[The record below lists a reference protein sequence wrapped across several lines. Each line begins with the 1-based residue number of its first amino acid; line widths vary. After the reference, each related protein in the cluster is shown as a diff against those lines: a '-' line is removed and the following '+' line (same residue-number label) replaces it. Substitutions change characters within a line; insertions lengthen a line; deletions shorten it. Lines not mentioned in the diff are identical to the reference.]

1 MKLNLKLSHKALI
14 LIGFPLICELIFVGT
29 LIQTLDVAEKEL
41 KREEN
46 LKHNVTRFNDLLQKF
61 YDAAANL
68 YGYKKTHSPFFLAKY
83 EKIAESI
90 PEDIRTLKRVLV
102 DYPEMQDAIA
112 KVDKTGNR
120 ALELLAK
127 GRQLSERSS
136 TDANADSARDAIE
149 TAKETESAL
158 NSLVVDIGKFVEAQ
172 QDNSAAKPS
181 EARQNVVTVMSI
193 GVAMNILLALALAIY
208 FNRGTVRRLNV
219 VVGNTSNLKQGKP
232 LSNPI
237 GGGDEIAHLDD
248 AFHEMADAL
257 AEAAQHKKELIAM
270 VTHDLR
276 TPLTSIQGA
285 LTLLREGVFGP
296 LTAKATNQVEK
307 AEGSAMRLINLINDL
322 LDIERMEAGKL
333 EMHPSLTM
341 TKTIFERTH
350 AAISTFAEQKG
361 ISIATGTTSYDVMAD
376 EDRVIQV
383 LVNLISNSVKFSEE
397 GTTIT
402 LSAKQSTPGFITLSV
417 TDQGRGIP
425 KEFVSSIFERF
436 QQVQKGDAVEKKG
449 TGLGLAICKAI
460 VEGHGGTIGV
470 DSKVG
475 VGSTFW
481 FTLPAG

>member
-1 MKLNLKLSHKALI
+1 MRPNLKLSHKALI

-68 YGYKKTHSPFFLAKY
+68 YGYKKTQSPFFLAKY

-102 DYPEMQDAIA
+102 GYPEMQDAIA
-112 KVDKTGNR
+112 KIDKTGNR

-127 GRQLSERSS
+127 GRQLSERPS
-136 TDANADSARDAIE
+136 TDVGSARDAIA
-149 TAKETESAL
+149 TAKETEIAL
-158 NSLVVDIGKFVEAQ
+158 NSLVVDIGKFVDAQ

-181 EARQNVVTVMSI
+181 LARQNVVTVMSI

-208 FNRGTVRRLNV
+208 FNRGTIRRLNV
-219 VVGNTSNLKQGKP
+219 VVGNTANLKQGKP

-237 GGGDEIAHLDD
+237 GGGDEIANLDD

-285 LTLLREGVFGP
+285 LTLLREGVFGD
-296 LTAKATNQVEK
+296 LTPKATNQVEK
-307 AEGSAMRLINLINDL
+307 AEGSATRLINLINDL

-341 TKTIFERTH
+341 TKTIFDRTL

-361 ISIATGTTSYDVMAD
+361 ISLATSDTSYDVMAD

-402 LSAKQSTPGFITLSV
+402 LSAKHTTLGYITLSV

-425 KEFVSSIFERF
+425 KEFVSSVFERF

-470 DSKVG
+470 DSEVG

>member
-29 LIQTLDVAEKEL
+29 LIVTLDTAEKEL
-41 KREEN
+41 KREET
-46 LKHNVTRFNDLLQKF
+46 LKRNVSGFNDLMQEF

-68 YGYKKTHSPFFLAKY
+68 YGYKKTKSPIFLARF
-83 EKIAESI
+83 EKISEKI
-90 PEDIRTLKRVLV
+90 PEDIRTLKRILV
-102 DYPEMQDAIA
+102 GYPEMQEAIS
-112 KVDKTGNR
+112 KIDKTGNR

-127 GRQLSERSS
+127 GRQLSEGSA
-136 TDANADSARDAIE
+136 TDAASAQQAIA
-149 TAKETESAL
+149 TAKETEAAL
-158 NSLVVDIGKFVEAQ
+158 NTLVVDIGRFVETQ
-172 QDNSAAKPS
+172 KQSKSDETSP
-181 EARQNVVTVMSI
+181 ARRMVGICMVI
-193 GVAMNILLALALAIY
+193 GVSMNVILAIALALY

-219 VVGNTSNLKQGKP
+219 VVGNTSNLKQGKA
-232 LSNPI
+232 LTDPI
-237 GGGDEIAHLDD
+237 GGGDEIARLDN

-285 LTLLREGVFGP
+285 LTLLREGVFGE
-296 LTAKATNQVEK
+296 LTPKATNQVEK
-307 AEGSAMRLINLINDL
+307 AEGSATRLINLINDL

-333 EMHPSLTM
+333 EMHPELT
-341 TKTIFERTH
+341 TTQTIFERTIG
-350 AAISTFAEQKG
+350 AISTFAEQKG
-361 ISIATGTTSYDVMAD
+361 ISIATTAVSHVVMAD

-383 LVNLISNSVKFSEE
+383 LVNLISNSVKFSEK
-397 GTTIT
+397 GTTIK
-402 LSAKQSTPGFITLSV
+402 LSAKQTSPGFITLSV

-425 KEFVSSIFERF
+425 KEFVSSVFERF

-470 DSKVG
+470 ESEVG